1 MALKFLQE
9 FPDALKFLQEFPDTV
24 FHAVDVESL
33 LGEAEVSALET
44 RLLGRKGR
52 NF

>member
-1 MALKFLQE
+1 LIRPLDRPEIFTGVSGAVFL
-9 FPDALKFLQEFPDTV
+9 
-24 FHAVDVESL
+24 AVDVESL

-44 RLLGRKGR
+44 GLPVRKGR